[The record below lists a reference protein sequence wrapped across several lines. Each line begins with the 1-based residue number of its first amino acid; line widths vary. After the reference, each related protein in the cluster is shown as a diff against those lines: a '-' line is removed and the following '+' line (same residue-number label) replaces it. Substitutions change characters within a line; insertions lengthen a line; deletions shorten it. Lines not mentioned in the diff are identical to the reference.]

1 MGHLDTIRSLGLYF
15 MFETKIGIDLGTAN
29 TLVFV
34 PKKGIIINEP
44 TVVAISLEEN
54 KVLAVGQEAKEML
67 GRTPET
73 IVASRPM
80 KDGVIADYRV
90 TEAMLRYFINKAL
103 GNIRFFRP
111 EVMISVPGGITST
124 ERRAVIDAA
133 IAAGAKQAY
142 VIKETVAAA
151 IGAGIPIASAS
162 GNLIIDIGGGT
173 TDVAVLSLGGIVNST
188 SVRVAGNRLDQAIID
203 FVRRRHNIAIGD
215 RTAEDIKV
223 TIGGAVRM
231 PEEELMEVKGR
242 DMITGL
248 PKTVTVSTNE
258 AVDAIQEELREIVK
272 AVKTVLQETPPELA
286 SDIIDKGMVMTGGTA
301 LLKNLNHYIS
311 QSVGV
316 PCFVAE
322 ESLLCVAKGTGVAL
336 DNLDSYKKSIL
347 STK

>member
-1 MGHLDTIRSLGLYF
+1 
-15 MFETKIGIDLGTAN
+15 MFENRIGIDLGTAN

-34 PKKGIIINEP
+34 PKKGIIMNEP
-44 TVVAISLEEN
+44 TVVAISIEDN
-54 KVLAVGQEAKEML
+54 RILAVGQEAKEML

-90 TEAMLRYFINKAL
+90 TEAMLRYFINKSL
-103 GNIRFFRP
+103 GKVRFFRP

-133 IAAGAKQAY
+133 VNAGARSAY

-151 IGAGIPIASAS
+151 IGAGVPIGEAR

-188 SVRVAGNRLDQAIID
+188 SVRVAGNKLDQSIIEYI
-203 FVRRRHNIAIGD
+203 RKKHGLAIGD
-215 RTAEDIKV
+215 RTAEEIKI
-223 TIGGAVRM
+223 TIGSALPVS
-231 PEEELMEVKGR
+231 EEEVMEVKGR
-242 DMITGL
+242 DNLTGL
-248 PKTVTVSTNE
+248 PKTISISTNE
-258 AVDAIQEELREIVK
+258 VVQATGDDLKDIAK
-272 AVKTVLQETPPELA
+272 AVKAVLQETLPELA
-286 SDIIDKGMVMTGGTA
+286 SDIIDKGMIMTGGTA
-301 LLKNLNHYIS
+301 LLKNLDQYIS
-311 QSVGV
+311 QSIGV

-322 ESLLCVAKGTGVAL
+322 EPLLCVAKGTGLAL

-347 STK
+347 SSK

>member
-1 MGHLDTIRSLGLYF
+1 

-29 TLVFV
+29 TLVFL

-44 TVVAISLEEN
+44 TVVAISIEDN
-54 KVLAVGQEAKEML
+54 RVLAVGQEAKEML

-103 GNIRFFRP
+103 GKVRFFRP

-124 ERRAVIDAA
+124 ERRAVIDAGLN
-133 IAAGAKQAY
+133 AGARSAY

-151 IGAGIPIASAS
+151 IGAGIPIGEAR

-188 SVRVAGNRLDQAIID
+188 SARVAGNRLDQSIAEYI
-203 FVRRRHNIAIGD
+203 RKKHSLAIGE
-215 RTAEDIKV
+215 RTAEEIKIN
-223 TIGGAVRM
+223 IGSAL
-231 PEEELMEVKGR
+231 PLSEEEVLEVKGR
-242 DMITGL
+242 DNLTGL
-248 PKTVTVSTNE
+248 PKTVSISTNE
-258 AVDAIQEELREIVK
+258 IVHAISDDLKDIAK
-272 AVKTVLQETPPELA
+272 AVKSVLQETPPELA
-286 SDIIDKGMVMTGGTA
+286 SDIIDKGMIMTGGTA
-301 LLKNLNHYIS
+301 LLKNLDQYIS

-316 PCFVAE
+316 PCYVAE
-322 ESLLCVAKGTGVAL
+322 DPLLCVAKGTGTAL
-336 DNLDSYKKSIL
+336 DNLESYKKSIL
-347 STK
+347 SYK

>member
-1 MGHLDTIRSLGLYF
+1 
-15 MFETKIGIDLGTAN
+15 MFQTKIGIDLGTAN

-44 TVVAISLEEN
+44 TVVAITIEDN
-54 KVLAVGQEAKEML
+54 RILAVGQEAKEML

-73 IVASRPM
+73 IVAHRPM

-103 GNIRFFRP
+103 GNVRFFRP

-133 IAAGAKQAY
+133 NAAGAKNAY

-162 GNLIIDIGGGT
+162 GNLVIDIGGGT

-188 SVRVAGNRLDQAIID
+188 SVRVAGNRLDQTIVD
-203 FVRRRHNIAIGD
+203 YVRKHHSLAIGD
-215 RTAEDIKV
+215 RTAEEIKI
-223 TIGGAVRM
+223 TIGSALALS
-231 PEEELMEVKGR
+231 EEEEMEIKGR
-242 DMITGL
+242 DMLTGL
-248 PKTVTVSTNE
+248 PKTVSISTNE
-258 AVDAIQEELREIVK
+258 VVEAVQEELKEIVK
-272 AVKTVLQETPPELA
+272 AIKHVLQETPPELA

-301 LLKNLNHYIS
+301 MLRNLDHYIS
-311 QSVGV
+311 QALKV
-316 PCFVAE
+316 PCYVAE
-322 ESLLCVAKGTGVAL
+322 DPLLCVARGTGVAL
-336 DNLDSYKKSIL
+336 EHLDSYKKSIL
-347 STK
+347 SIK

>member
-1 MGHLDTIRSLGLYF
+1 
-15 MFETKIGIDLGTAN
+15 MFHSKIGIDLGTAN
-29 TLVFV
+29 TLVFL
-34 PKKGIIINEP
+34 PKKGIVINEP
-44 TVVAISLEEN
+44 TVVAVSIEDN
-54 KVLAVGQEAKEML
+54 RILAVGQEAKEML

-133 IAAGAKQAY
+133 VAAGAKSAF

-151 IGAGIPIASAS
+151 IGAGIPLASAS

-188 SVRVAGNRLDQAIID
+188 SVRVAGNRLDQTIVEFI
-203 FVRRRHNIAIGD
+203 RRKHNLAIGD
-215 RTAEDIKV
+215 RTAEEIKI
-223 TIGGAVRM
+223 TIGSAIAL
-231 PEEELMEVKGR
+231 PEEEIMEIKGR
-242 DMITGL
+242 DNISGL
-248 PKTVTVSTNE
+248 PKTVTIKTNE
-258 AVDAIQEELREIVK
+258 VVEAIVDELEEIIK

-286 SDIIDKGMVMTGGTA
+286 SDIIDKGMIMTGGTA
-301 LLKNLNHYIS
+301 QLRNLDRYIS
-311 QSVGV
+311 ERLGV
-316 PCFVAE
+316 PCYLSE
-322 ESLLCVAKGTGVAL
+322 EPLLCVAKGTGVAL
-336 DNLDSYKKSIL
+336 DNLESYKRSIL
-347 STK
+347 SIK